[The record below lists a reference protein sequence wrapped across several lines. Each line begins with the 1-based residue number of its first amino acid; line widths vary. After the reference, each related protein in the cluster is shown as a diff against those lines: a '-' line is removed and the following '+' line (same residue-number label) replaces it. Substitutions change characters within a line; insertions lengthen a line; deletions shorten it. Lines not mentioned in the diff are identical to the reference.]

1 MADATLSR
9 VGQAN
14 GTGATDALWLKLF
27 GGEVMGAFN
36 LANVM
41 GDKHRVRTISGGK
54 SASFPAI
61 GKTSA
66 AYHTPGTEIVGTP
79 IKQNERV
86 ITIDDLLLASVYV
99 AQIDELKNH
108 YDVRSEYSRQLGE
121 ALADHYDRNVLR
133 NFILAARASATVTGE
148 DGGSV
153 LTNAAYKTDASI
165 LAAGMFAAA
174 QTFDEKGIPET
185 ERWLAVKPAQYYLA
199 AQKTDLINKDWDG
212 RGSYADGKIQ
222 TIGGITLLKTN
233 KLPQSDD
240 SANTGIPS
248 QYRASFANTAAVAF
262 HPWAVGTVKLM
273 DMKTESEWDMRR
285 QATLMLAKYAVG
297 HGILRPEA
305 AIELKVA

>member
-9 VGQAN
+9 IGQAN
-14 GTGATDALWLKLF
+14 GAGATDALWLKLF

-54 SASFPAI
+54 SAQFPAI

-66 AYHTPGTEIVGTP
+66 GYHTPGTEIVGTP

-99 AQIDELKNH
+99 AEIDELKNH

-133 NFILAARASATVTGE
+133 NFVLAARASATVTGE
-148 DGGSV
+148 DGGGSA
-153 LTNAAYKTDASI
+153 TNAAYRTDAAV
-165 LAAGMFAAA
+165 LAGGIFAAA
-174 QTFDEKGIPET
+174 QNFDEKGIPES
-185 ERWLAVKPAQYYLA
+185 ERYIAIKPAQYYLA
-199 AQKTDLINKDWDG
+199 AQKTDLINTLWG
-212 RGSYADGKIQ
+212 GNGSYADGKIM
-222 TIGGITLLKTN
+222 TVGGVSLLKTT
-233 KLPQSDD
+233 KLPGSDD
-240 SANTGIPS
+240 STNTGIPS
-248 QYRASFANTAAVAF
+248 QYRASFVNTAAVAF
-262 HPWAVGTVKLM
+262 HPWAVGTVKLL

-305 AIELKVA
+305 AFELKVA

>member
-66 AYHTPGTEIVGTP
+66 GYHTPGTEIVGTA

-86 ITIDDLLLASVYV
+86 IVIDDLLLSSVYV
-99 AQIDELKNH
+99 AEIDELKNH

-153 LTNAAYKTDASI
+153 LTNAAFKTDAAV
-165 LAAGMFAAA
+165 LAAGMFTAA
-174 QTFDEKGIPET
+174 QTFDDKGIPES
-185 ERWLAVKPAQYYLA
+185 ERWIAVKPAQYYLA
-199 AQKTDLINKDWDG
+199 AQKTDLINKDWG
-212 RGSYADGKIQ
+212 GNGSYSDGKI
-222 TIGGITLLKTN
+222 INIAGVNLLKTA
-233 KLPQSDD
+233 KLPQTDD
-240 SANTGIPS
+240 SSNTGIPS
-248 QYRASFANTAAVAF
+248 QYRASFLTTAAVAF

-305 AIELKVA
+305 AIELKTS

>member
-54 SASFPAI
+54 SAQFPAI

-66 AYHTPGTEIVGTP
+66 GYHTPGTEIVGTP

-86 ITIDDLLLASVYV
+86 ITIDDLLLSSVYV
-99 AQIDELKNH
+99 AEIDELKNH

-133 NFILAARASATVTGE
+133 NFLLAARASATVTGE
-148 DGGSV
+148 DGGGSA
-153 LTNAAYKTDASI
+153 TNAAYRTDASV
-165 LAAGMFAAA
+165 LAGGIFAAA
-174 QTFDEKGIPET
+174 QAFDEKGIPET
-185 ERWLAVKPAQYYLA
+185 ERFIAIKPTQYYLA
-199 AQKTDLINKDWDG
+199 AQKTDLINKDWG
-212 RGSYADGKIQ
+212 GAGSYSDGKIM
-222 TIGGITLLKTN
+222 TVGGVTLLKTN
-233 KLPQSDD
+233 KLPTSDD

-248 QYRASFANTAAVAF
+248 QYRASFVNTAAVAF

-273 DMKTESEWDMRR
+273 DMKTEAEWDMRR
-285 QATLMLAKYAVG
+285 QSTLMLAKYAVG

-305 AIELKVA
+305 AFELKVA